1 MVKITKVV
9 SFILLIIVMATCF
22 GCVQKEQPD
31 TRTSFEKIV
40 DFIEETGKDNSIF
53 IEGSNPTENIKISV
67 VGNII
72 RLERGDGNYLP
83 SDGISNTLQLDLK
96 ENEKEYNYEGY
107 WCQNGGS
114 RLYKIQGEIIADKQ
128 EPSSFNPIPY
138 ETYSSYAK
146 APTILELEILN
157 GQMGIL
163 ITEARAYIKEK
174 IDIDLFIEFGF
185 DKFL

>member
-22 GCVQKEQPD
+22 GCD

-72 RLERGDGNYLP
+72 RLERGDGDYFL

-114 RLYKIQGEIIADKQ
+114 RFYKIEGKIIADKLV
-128 EPSSFNPIPY
+128 SDNSTPISY

-146 APTILELEILN
+146 APTILELRILN

-163 ITEARAYIKEK
+163 IKETRKYIKEK
-174 IDIDLFIEFGF
+174 IDVDIFIEFGF
-185 DKFL
+185 DKFLWYII